1 MSLHIQV
8 FTDVPYRASSS
19 RDVLREFDLYLPQT
33 TTVQLPLVCYVHGGA
48 WRSDDKTNHGGLAQ
62 RLALSL
68 GFPVAVPNYRLT
80 PATPTPESHFRHPK
94 HAEDLL
100 EFLEFLMTW
109 AGPKDVGRAFDSQTL
124 FLLGHSCSAHMLA
137 SIFLD
142 SSATSPTL
150 TPSPSLLASVKGIVV
165 SEGLYNIDSLLF
177 RFPTYREWFIENTFG
192 KHESYAQFDVS
203 RYPPRSFGTFWL
215 VLHSKEDT
223 LIDEPQSEG
232 MYRHLHN
239 LYGEDK
245 ECISFNADVLKG
257 DHNDIFS
264 GDEYPRVIGEF
275 VSHVIGIIHG

>member
-1 MSLHIQV
+1 LSATSTAAHGDRKHLSV
-8 FTDVPYRASSS
+8 FPSFLT
-19 RDVLREFDLYLPQT
+19 LPQS
-33 TTVQLPLVCYVHGGA
+33 L
-48 WRSDDKTNHGGLAQ
+48 RDDKTNYSDLAQ

-109 AGPKDVGRAFDSQTL
+109 AGPEDVGPAFDSQTL

-150 TPSPSLLASVKGIVV
+150 TPSPSLLASVKGIAV
-165 SEGLYNIDSLLF
+165 SEGIYNIDSLLL
-177 RFPTYREWFIENTFG
+177 RFPTYREQFIENTFG

-203 RYPPRSFGTFWL
+203 RYPLRSLGTFWL

-223 LIDEPQSEG
+223 LVDEPQSEG
-232 MYRHLHN
+232 MYRHLYD

-245 ECISFNADVLKG
+245 ECISFNADALKG
-257 DHNDIFS
+257 EHSAIFN
-264 GDEYPRVIGEF
+264 GDEYLIVIGEF

>member
-1 MSLHIQV
+1 M
-8 FTDVPYRASSS
+8 
-19 RDVLREFDLYLPQT
+19 YLPQT
-33 TTVQLPLVCYVHGGA
+33 TTVQLPLVCYIHGGA
-48 WRSDDKTNHGGLAQ
+48 WRSGDKTNHSALAQ

-109 AGPKDVGRAFDSQTL
+109 AGPKDVVGRAFDPQTL

-150 TPSPSLLASVKGIVV
+150 TPSPSLLASVKGIAV
-165 SEGLYNIDSLLF
+165 SEGIYNIDSLLL
-177 RFPTYREWFIENTFG
+177 RFPKYREWFIENAFG
-192 KHESYAQFDVS
+192 KHETYAQFDVS
-203 RYPPRSFGTFWL
+203 RYPLRSPAIFWL

-223 LIDEPQSEG
+223 LVDESQSEG

-245 ECISFNADVLKG
+245 ECISFNADALKG
-257 DHNDIFS
+257 EHDGIFS
-264 GDEYPRVIGEF
+264 GDEYPTVIGEF
-275 VSHVIGIIHG
+275 VSHVLGIIHG